1 MSDPKLAEFHGR
13 VARIKLA
20 RAKGYGFEAA
30 GTLGRFHYTR
40 PKAKRRSL
48 LVPMVFLI
56 LCAFLLKGAIYH
68 SVGAQSY
75 NDRVSSLMAGKGID
89 YIGGWL
95 MQADPV
101 TKFASDNI
109 ALAMTKFK

>member
-1 MSDPKLAEFHGR
+1 MSDPSLVEFYGR
-13 VARIKLA
+13 VARIERA
-20 RAKGYGFEAA
+20 RAKGYGFEAE
-30 GTLGRFHYTR
+30 GTLGRSYYTR
-40 PKAKRRSL
+40 PQTRRRSL

-101 TKFASDNI
+101 TKFASDTI
-109 ALAMTKFK
+109 ALAMTKVK